1 MTAAGAAAPIKSTGA
16 AAPIKSTGAA
26 APIKST
32 GAAAPIK
39 STGAAAPT
47 KSTGAAAPKS
57 VAAQADTRSRI
68 VAAAVALF
76 AEQGYDA
83 TSVNE
88 VVARAGVAKGALYH
102 HFQSK
107 DDLLYEVYRELVE
120 RQLAGLADILERRLG
135 PAETLRAIVLDM
147 VETTTA
153 RTAEATVFF
162 REGHRLTD
170 SNQQRVRAARRQIH
184 DAVTELV
191 RSGQRDGGFAAVASP
206 EMVTFTI
213 FGVINELPVWYSS
226 DGPKTPRQLAGELA
240 DLVLAALTPPARQPR
255 GQGRETRSQDRQ
267 PRSHGEETG

>member
-1 MTAAGAAAPIKSTGA
+1 MTPADAAAQLKTADPATLTKAAGAAAPTKA
-16 AAPIKSTGAA
+16 A
-26 APIKST
+26 
-32 GAAAPIK
+32 
-39 STGAAAPT
+39 
-47 KSTGAAAPKS
+47 GAAAPKG
-57 VAAQADTRSRI
+57 VVAQADTRSRI

-147 VETTTA
+147 VETTAA

-184 DAVTELV
+184 DAVTELI
-191 RSGQRDGGFAAVASP
+191 RSGQRDGRFAAVASP

-213 FGVINELPVWYSS
+213 FGVINELPVWYSP

-240 DLVLAALTPPARQPR
+240 DLVLAALTEPARQPR
-255 GQGRETRSQDRQ
+255 GQDHETRSQDRK
-267 PRSHGEETG
+267 PRSQDEETG